1 MLDLPENQR
10 LLRDEISLSVLKCF
24 PSRMRQPQ
32 ALVQVSFTARQM
44 QRAVTFDLVPVRTVP
59 PFRPMRSCLYTLPT
73 FLTAS
78 SSSRPPSPAYVFIRK
93 LTGTLFTSSL
103 LETS

>member
-59 PFRPMRSCLYTLPT
+59 PFRLMRKRRR
-73 FLTAS
+73 A
-78 SSSRPPSPAYVFIRK
+78 
-93 LTGTLFTSSL
+93 
-103 LETS
+103 